1 VPADILA
8 WSDGR
13 ALVAT
18 GSPFDPVEHGGRRH
32 LIGQANNV
40 FVFPGIGLGVIVAEA
55 QVVPDAAF
63 LVAAETLAGLVSAE
77 RLAAGA
83 LFPPVGELRAVARA
97 IAVAVVRRLRDDGFG
112 RPIPDDGLESAVDA
126 AMWTPAY
133 LPYAPA

>member
-1 VPADILA
+1 MPADILA

-13 ALVAT
+13 AL
-18 GSPFDPVEHGGRRH
+18 
-32 LIGQANNV
+32 
-40 FVFPGIGLGVIVAEA
+40 VAEA